1 MVRPHKRRLIGHEP
15 DVTYFKPK
23 GVPLRNLQEVSLTF
37 DEIEA
42 LRLAN
47 IEKLSQEGA
56 AKRMKVH
63 QSTFH
68 RTLTRAREK
77 VSDALVN
84 GKAIRIGGGNYK
96 MQRRGRMQQQ
106 ALGPG
111 GVCKCP
117 KCGHEQPHI
126 RGVPCVETQCD
137 KCGSMMTRR

>member
-1 MVRPHKRRLIGHEP
+1 MVRPKKERWIHHEP

-23 GVPLRNLQEVSLTF
+23 GIPLRDLEEVELTF
-37 DEIEA
+37 DEVEC

-47 IEKLSQEGA
+47 MEKLSQEDA
-56 AKRMKVH
+56 AKKMNVH
-63 QSTFH
+63 QSTFQ

-96 MQRRGRMQQQ
+96 MQRRGRMQGK
-106 ALGPG
+106 ALGPS
-111 GVCKCP
+111 GVCTCP

-126 RGVPCVETQCD
+126 RGMPCIETQCE
-137 KCGSMMTRR
+137 KCGSKMARR